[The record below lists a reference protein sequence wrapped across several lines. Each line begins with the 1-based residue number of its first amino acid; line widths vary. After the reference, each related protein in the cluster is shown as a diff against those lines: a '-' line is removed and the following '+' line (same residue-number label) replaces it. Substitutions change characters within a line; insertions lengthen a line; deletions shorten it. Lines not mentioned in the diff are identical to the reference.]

1 MSMIGRWLD
10 MRRDNRT
17 RDLFEVPQPAQPIP
31 ASMDYRAQVS
41 ATAAEMMKNADCD
54 RHDLAA
60 RCSRLTGTDVSKHM
74 LDAYASEARDTFNLP
89 FWFAPILETSCV
101 SHDLSNWLAGVR
113 GGRLLVGR
121 DALTAELGKLER
133 TRDEAARLIRDLK
146 KQMGGRHV

>member
-1 MSMIGRWLD
+1 
-10 MRRDNRT
+10 MRRDRHT
-17 RDLFEVPQPAQPIP
+17 GDLFPVPQAAAPVP

-41 ATAAEMMKNADCD
+41 ALVADMLRAADCD

-89 FWFAPILETSCV
+89 FWFAPVLESACA
-101 SHDLSNWLAGVR
+101 SHDISNWLAGIR

-121 DALTAELGKLER
+121 DALMAELGKLER
-133 TRDEAARLIRDLK
+133 MRDEAASMIRGLK
-146 KQMGGRHV
+146 KQMGTRK

>member
-1 MSMIGRWLD
+1 
-10 MRRDNRT
+10 MRRDRYT
-17 RDLFEVPQPAQPIP
+17 RDLFEVPQPAAPVP

-41 ATAAEMMKNADCD
+41 IIAADMMKKADCD

-60 RCSRLTGTDVSKHM
+60 RCSRLTGTDISKHM

-89 FWFAPILETSCV
+89 FWVAPVLEVACT

-121 DALTAELGKLER
+121 DALMAELGKLER
-133 TRDEAARLIRDLK
+133 ARDEAGRMIRDLK
-146 KQMGGRHV
+146 KQMGGRK

>member
-1 MSMIGRWLD
+1 
-10 MRRDNRT
+10 MRRDRHT
-17 RDLFEVPQPAQPIP
+17 RDLFEVPQPAQAIP

-41 ATAAEMMKNADCD
+41 LITAEMMKNADCD

-89 FWFAPILETSCV
+89 FWFAPVLETACV
-101 SHDLSNWLAGVR
+101 SHDLSNWLAGIR

-121 DALTAELGKLER
+121 DALMAELGKLER
-133 TRDEAARLIRDLK
+133 ARDEAGRMIRDLK
-146 KQMGGRHV
+146 KQMGGRR